1 MARKLPMYKAI
12 SEAISL
18 EMEKDNNV
26 FVMGE
31 DIGIY
36 GGIFGATNGLLEKFG
51 SERVKDTPISESAFI
66 GAALGAAAKG
76 MRPIVEL
83 MFVDFFGVAM
93 DQLYNHIAKV
103 HYMSD
108 GQVKMP
114 VVIMTAMGGGYGD
127 AAQHSQCLY
136 SLFAHIPGLKVVIP
150 SNSYDAKGLMA
161 SAIRDNNPVMYFFHK
176 GIMGLGWVT
185 PLDEAIKEVPEE
197 AYTIPFGK
205 ANIVKEGNDIT
216 IVTVAKMV
224 YEALWAAKELGKEG
238 INAEVID
245 LRTLVPLDKEMVT
258 NSVKKTGRILVVD
271 EDYKSYGMSSE
282 IITSV
287 VEHMGDKFKSL
298 PKRLTYPDIPI
309 PYSRALEKF
318 ALPDKEKIINIVK
331 SMFK

>member
-18 EMEKDNNV
+18 EMEKDNNI

-36 GGIFGATNGLLEKFG
+36 GGIFGATTGLLDKYG
-51 SERVKDTPISESAFI
+51 PERVKDTPISESAFI

-83 MFVDFFGVAM
+83 MFVDFFGVTM
-93 DQLYNHIAKV
+93 DQIYNHIAKV

-176 GIMGLGWVT
+176 GLMGLGWVT

-205 ANIVKEGNDIT
+205 AKIVKEGNDIT

-224 YEALWAAKELGKEG
+224 YEALWAARELEKEG
-238 INAEVID
+238 IIAEVID
-245 LRTLVPLDKEMVT
+245 LRTLVPLDKETVI

-271 EDYKSYGMSSE
+271 EDYKSYGMSGE

-287 VEHMGDKFKSL
+287 VEQMGDKFKSL

-331 SMFK
+331 NMFK

>member
-1 MARKLPMYKAI
+1 
-12 SEAISL
+12 
-18 EMEKDNNV
+18 
-26 FVMGE
+26 
-31 DIGIY
+31 
-36 GGIFGATNGLLEKFG
+36 
-51 SERVKDTPISESAFI
+51 
-66 GAALGAAAKG
+66 
-76 MRPIVEL
+76 

-114 VVIMTAMGGGYGD
+114 LVIMTAMGGGYGD

-245 LRTLVPLDKEMVT
+245 LRTLVPLDKETVT

-271 EDYKSYGMSSE
+271 EDYKSYGMSGE

-287 VEHMGDKFKSL
+287 VEQMGDKFKSL